1 MLNSK
6 KLDKMNN
13 IFDINRFC
21 KFAANDFAKRG
32 KVYIV
37 GSLILMGVVFLISF
51 GLMSPNVEDLRTFS
65 GNTSFWRPITSAY
78 FFLMLSSLWIF
89 ISVGSAFPSFRSKE
103 KTIDYIMI
111 PASTFEKFTYE
122 FLIRVVGTLVVLVFG
137 FYSMSHLAGALASV
151 TNPASATYFPTLSEI
166 VAPDMGTMFNDMI
179 SQAGGGSNN
188 PFPEGFL
195 SMMNNST
202 NLMSRLSYIGLYF
215 AAASFFRRLPL
226 LKIILC
232 SMGISFISS
241 IISIVVMFTNNIDPG
256 NSDPALMMSGVSSI
270 ANATIIFTAALS
282 IIGFFYSYYRVKTIK
297 P

>member
-6 KLDKMNN
+6 NLDKMNN

-21 KFAANDFAKRG
+21 RFAANDFAKRG

-37 GSLILMGVVFLISF
+37 GSLILMGVIFLISF
-51 GLMSPNVEDLRTFS
+51 GLMSPNVDDLRRFS
-65 GNTSFWRPITSAY
+65 ENSSFWRPITSAY

-89 ISVGSAFPSFRSKE
+89 VSVGSAFPSFRSKE

-137 FYSMSHLAGALASV
+137 FYGMSHLAGALASV

-166 VAPDMGTMFNDMI
+166 VAPDMGTMINDMI
-179 SQAGGGSNN
+179 SKAGDGSTN

-195 SMMNNST
+195 SLMNNST
-202 NLMSRLSYIGLYF
+202 NLICRLSYIGLYF

-241 IISIVVMFTNNIDPG
+241 IISIVVMFTNNISPG
-256 NSDPALMMSGVSSI
+256 SSDPTQIMSVSSSI
-270 ANATIIFTAALS
+270 ASVAILVTAVLS
-282 IIGFFYSYYRVKTIK
+282 IVGFFYTYYRIKTIK